1 MKAGQQGPS
10 QYVSAPV
17 DAMTKWHLLWQVR
30 DNNIVYGGGA
40 AEIACSLA
48 VEAEAERVAGV
59 EQYSMRAFADALESI
74 PLALAENS
82 GLPPIESLTEVSI
95 SLPLPSGLLIG
106 NRSIYGVLDLLM
118 HDEGSGQM
126 SCVSVMTS
134 VHRKMG
140 GCCRSNPGSCQKTTR
155 FLASTARTW
164 GPTT

>member
-1 MKAGQQGPS
+1 M
-10 QYVSAPV
+10 
-17 DAMTKWHLLWQVR
+17 R

-95 SLPLPSGLLIG
+95 SLPVPNARLTG
-106 NRSIYGVLDLLM
+106 NRSIFCVLQFLI
-118 HDEGSGQM
+118 HEGSGQM

-134 VHRKMG
+134 VHTKMG

-155 FLASTARTW
+155 FLALTAKT
-164 GPTT
+164 